1 MHSDRVDSGEHAGTA
16 RVPGASSAPAS
27 TLQELDFARA
37 VDAPLGALVRTT
49 QAHVYGDSR
58 MERVRGQLEEAER
71 RDFLSNES
79 RSGSQISNDA
89 LLSSDTLLSN
99 GAPLSKEA
107 VVEVVVDAALGA
119 PVTDAIESAATD
131 AETAAAATVA
141 TSATTSGAGHA
152 QLADLWA
159 SIQAALR
166 RRIRREQFET
176 WFRRA
181 DLRRASRDGVQI
193 AVQNTFAADW
203 LRSNYRTA
211 LEQAVQDALGYNCPV
226 ELIVDAELTIV
237 SRAPQ
242 ARTGESGDAA
252 TLGPSSTAL
261 ATTQAANDAVQGRAP
276 GASAGDS
283 SRGALSSQARP
294 TLDTTRWNVSNSDS
308 GLMWSS
314 DVTLNPNYRFD
325 NFVVG
330 PCNRFA
336 YAAAVGA
343 SESPGKSYNPFFLHG
358 SVGLGKTHLLQSLC
372 YSLLDRMPGVRIL
385 YLSCETFINHF
396 ISALENGDLHKFRT
410 KYRNVDVLVV
420 DDIHLLANK
429 ERTQE
434 EFFHT
439 FNTLYNANKQIVLSS
454 DSPPKEIPTLQ
465 ERLVSR
471 FKWGLVTEIE
481 TPCYETRMAILKR
494 KSRERGHE
502 LPEQVAQL
510 LAEHI
515 DSNIRELEGAVNRLI
530 SYAGLNNQEI
540 TPELVRRLLR
550 DIFTQPKGQPTMDDV
565 LRVVTAHFQVKVTE
579 LQSRRR
585 TKAIAFPRQVAMF
598 LARAITRHS
607 LEEVGGFFGGRDH
620 TTVLYAVEQID
631 KQMRADER
639 FRGAVQGLL
648 AQLQR

>member
-1 MHSDRVDSGEHAGTA
+1 VTIDGSNKGRIEGVGAWNGPANEEVRSQMQTDHIEWSDGGTA
-16 RVPGASSAPAS
+16 P
-27 TLQELDFARA
+27 
-37 VDAPLGALVRTT
+37 
-49 QAHVYGDSR
+49 
-58 MERVRGQLEEAER
+58 
-71 RDFLSNES
+71 
-79 RSGSQISNDA
+79 
-89 LLSSDTLLSN
+89 
-99 GAPLSKEA
+99 
-107 VVEVVVDAALGA
+107 
-119 PVTDAIESAATD
+119 
-131 AETAAAATVA
+131 AAAAPGQVAPAPVVDLALTPNALVIAAPRSGESATVELADAAADVA
-141 TSATTSGAGHA
+141 T
-152 QLADLWA
+152 LDLKSCW
-159 SIQAALR
+159 SSLQSALR
-166 RRIRREQFET
+166 SRIRREQFET

-181 DLRRASRDGVQI
+181 ELRSSTGGGLVL

-203 LRSNYRTA
+203 LRTHYREALDLSIEEVLGRAAA
-211 LEQAVQDALGYNCPV
+211 LE
-226 ELIVDAELTIV
+226 IVVDSELTVPARVRNV
-237 SRAPQ
+237 S
-242 ARTGESGDAA
+242 GEASDPA
-252 TLGPSSTAL
+252 
-261 ATTQAANDAVQGRAP
+261 AP
-276 GASAGDS
+276 GAEAQGAGTTQTAALQTQLASPVHVNPGSSRPSLDSARWNSAG
-283 SRGALSSQARP
+283 P
-294 TLDTTRWNVSNSDS
+294 ES

-336 YAAAVGA
+336 YAAAVGV

-372 YSLLDRMPGVRIL
+372 YSLLERTPGVRIL

-410 KYRNVDVLVV
+410 KYRNVDLLVV

-439 FNTLYNANKQIVLSS
+439 FNTLYNAGKQIVLSS

-494 KSRERGHE
+494 KSKERGHE
-502 LPEQVAQL
+502 LPDQVAQL

-530 SYAGLNNQEI
+530 SYAGLNRQEI
-540 TPELVRRLLR
+540 TTDLVRRLLR

-598 LARAITRHS
+598 LARSITRHS

-639 FRGAVQGLL
+639 FRGTVQGLL

>member
-1 MHSDRVDSGEHAGTA
+1 MQSDRVDSGEYAGTA
-16 RVPGASSAPAS
+16 RVPGAARAPAS
-27 TLQELDFARA
+27 TLPTRE
-37 VDAPLGALVRTT
+37 P
-49 QAHVYGDSR
+49 HVYSDSR
-58 MERVRGQLEEAER
+58 MERVRSQLEGAHIDTARRLAAPLELGERSASDSVLAPAGANDNVTGDANRDADGDVSADAGTGELTNDDTDPLAGAET
-71 RDFLSNES
+71 ST
-79 RSGSQISNDA
+79 DA
-89 LLSSDTLLSN
+89 
-99 GAPLSKEA
+99 GAPTG
-107 VVEVVVDAALGA
+107 DAST
-119 PVTDAIESAATD
+119 P
-131 AETAAAATVA
+131 
-141 TSATTSGAGHA
+141 
-152 QLADLWA
+152 LADVWA
-159 SIQAALR
+159 SIQGALR

-181 DLRRASRDGVQI
+181 DLRRADRDGVQI

-203 LRSNYRTA
+203 LRTNYRSS
-211 LEQAVQDALGYNCPV
+211 LEQAVQDALGYACPV
-226 ELIVDAELTIV
+226 ELVVDAELTIV

-242 ARTGESGDAA
+242 ARSGEAGDTA
-252 TLGPSSTAL
+252 TQGPSSTAL
-261 ATTQAANDAVQGRAP
+261 ATTQAANDAVQGRAS
-276 GASAGDS
+276 GGDA

-294 TLDTTRWNVSNSDS
+294 TLDTTRWNVSNADS

-565 LRVVTAHFQVKVTE
+565 LRVVTTHFQVKVTE

-598 LARAITRHS
+598 LARSITRHS

-639 FRGAVQGLL
+639 FRGAVQGML

>member
-1 MHSDRVDSGEHAGTA
+1 MQSEQVGSGAIVGTPEA
-16 RVPGASSAPAS
+16 RALSSAVAAPC
-27 TLQELDFARA
+27 E
-37 VDAPLGALVRTT
+37 PLGGRKPDDGACESPLLQPPPAQSTPTSDV
-49 QAHVYGDSR
+49 AAVGF
-58 MERVRGQLEEAER
+58 VGLEEAWR
-71 RDFLSNES
+71 
-79 RSGSQISNDA
+79 
-89 LLSSDTLLSN
+89 
-99 GAPLSKEA
+99 
-107 VVEVVVDAALGA
+107 
-119 PVTDAIESAATD
+119 
-131 AETAAAATVA
+131 
-141 TSATTSGAGHA
+141 
-152 QLADLWA
+152 
-159 SIQAALR
+159 SIQSALR

-181 DLRRASRDGVQI
+181 DLRRAGPDVVQI
-193 AVQNTFAADW
+193 AVQNAFAADW
-203 LRSNYRTA
+203 LRTNYRPA
-211 LEQAVQDALGYNCPV
+211 LEQAVQDALGRAMPV
-226 ELIVDAELTIV
+226 ELIVDAELTV
-237 SRAPQ
+237 PQ
-242 ARTGESGDAA
+242 RPRSDGAQNEIGGSGDRSPDLAP
-252 TLGPSSTAL
+252 TLQPTARL
-261 ATTQAANDAVQGRAP
+261 SAQV
-276 GASAGDS
+276 ASAP
-283 SRGALSSQARP
+283 RGREAFDLN
-294 TLDTTRWNVSNSDS
+294 RWNTANGDS

-336 YAAAVGA
+336 YAAAVGV
-343 SESPGKSYNPFFLHG
+343 SESPGKAYNPFFLHG

-372 YSLLDRMPGVRIL
+372 YSLLDRVPGVRIL

-502 LPEQVAQL
+502 LPDQVAQL

-515 DSNIRELEGAVNRLI
+515 DTNIRELEGAVNRLI
-530 SYAGLNNQEI
+530 SYAGLNNEEI
-540 TPELVRRLLR
+540 TPDLVRRLLR
-550 DIFTQPKGQPTMDDV
+550 DIFTQPKGQPNMDDV
-565 LRVVTAHFQVKVTE
+565 LRAVTTHFQVKVTE

-585 TKAIAFPRQVAMF
+585 TKAIAFPRQVAMY

-639 FRGAVQGLL
+639 FRGTVQGLL